1 MTRKSERVRK
11 RPERFVDNGTKRNT
25 VSEHETVV
33 EGMPST
39 SVGSARGE
47 GDSGRGRN
55 ARRRTRVNTS
65 NSNQDTTAGATT
77 AHEIQENEV
86 DEIGQGATNNV
97 MSTEDL
103 RAVLDTTRGD
113 ITTLIRKVTG
123 VLCALFSFLTP
134 QQITEVET
142 MYVNEIKGDEM
153 FTKCVNQAKS
163 SAKIRESNYRDALLK
178 NENKRNNPIN
188 SENAET
194 PQVIVQDGRNSETS
208 TTIAQPPVAIAQNE
222 DLPTNGQ
229 GMNQSGTLVNN
240 AQRST
245 NGRTPSLPQPEW
257 LQKLDENRKKNIILM
272 GIRDTNNRADDE
284 YIVNEVL
291 KYIGCG
297 HRSAQKTYA
306 SRLGA
311 RKPGRNRLLLVCF
324 NNENAALQILNRS
337 PRLHTSIVYGHI
349 YIKKDLPRNQ
359 RPLFKKRNESE
370 LAEAAN
376 GGNVA
381 PVQRPVLLSNVSS
394 SSEDD
399 ELSDIESSSDF
410 SDTDDD
416 RAGDTD
422 SSNDSDDDSFVT
434 IEEVN
439 GDEEDDSPSANV
451 ASSVNEATD
460 AATIPAAGRFVS
472 TANIVLSRPGEEG
485 GDSDIV
491 QRLQTLIHEVCEEV
505 EGQDT
510 PMAND
515 GENNDRPAGN
525 EEDQGKAIPD

>member
-1 MTRKSERVRK
+1 
-11 RPERFVDNGTKRNT
+11 
-25 VSEHETVV
+25 
-33 EGMPST
+33 
-39 SVGSARGE
+39 
-47 GDSGRGRN
+47 
-55 ARRRTRVNTS
+55 
-65 NSNQDTTAGATT
+65 
-77 AHEIQENEV
+77 
-86 DEIGQGATNNV
+86 
-97 MSTEDL
+97 
-103 RAVLDTTRGD
+103 
-113 ITTLIRKVTG
+113 
-123 VLCALFSFLTP
+123 
-134 QQITEVET
+134 
-142 MYVNEIKGDEM
+142 
-153 FTKCVNQAKS
+153 
-163 SAKIRESNYRDALLK
+163 
-178 NENKRNNPIN
+178 
-188 SENAET
+188 
-194 PQVIVQDGRNSETS
+194 
-208 TTIAQPPVAIAQNE
+208 
-222 DLPTNGQ
+222 
-229 GMNQSGTLVNN
+229 
-240 AQRST
+240 
-245 NGRTPSLPQPEW
+245 
-257 LQKLDENRKKNIILM
+257 M

-291 KYIGCG
+291 KYVGCG

-399 ELSDIESSSDF
+399 ELSDIESSSDY

-460 AATIPAAGRFVS
+460 AAAIPAAGRFVS

-485 GDSDIV
+485 GDSAIE
-491 QRLQTLIHEVCEEV
+491 QRIETLIHGIREGG

-525 EEDQGKAIPD
+525 EEVQGEVMPD

>member
-1 MTRKSERVRK
+1 MFSAKAESGCCITMTRKSERVRK

-47 GDSGRGRN
+47 RDSGRGRN

-86 DEIGQGATNNV
+86 DEIRQGATNNV

-142 MYVNEIKGDEM
+142 LYVNEIKGDEM

-337 PRLHTSIVYGHI
+337 PRLQQV
-349 YIKKDLPRNQ
+349 
-359 RPLFKKRNESE
+359 
-370 LAEAAN
+370 
-376 GGNVA
+376 
-381 PVQRPVLLSNVSS
+381 
-394 SSEDD
+394 
-399 ELSDIESSSDF
+399 
-410 SDTDDD
+410 
-416 RAGDTD
+416 
-422 SSNDSDDDSFVT
+422 
-434 IEEVN
+434 
-439 GDEEDDSPSANV
+439 
-451 ASSVNEATD
+451 
-460 AATIPAAGRFVS
+460 
-472 TANIVLSRPGEEG
+472 
-485 GDSDIV
+485 
-491 QRLQTLIHEVCEEV
+491 
-505 EGQDT
+505 
-510 PMAND
+510 
-515 GENNDRPAGN
+515 
-525 EEDQGKAIPD
+525 

>member
-1 MTRKSERVRK
+1 
-11 RPERFVDNGTKRNT
+11 
-25 VSEHETVV
+25 
-33 EGMPST
+33 
-39 SVGSARGE
+39 
-47 GDSGRGRN
+47 
-55 ARRRTRVNTS
+55 
-65 NSNQDTTAGATT
+65 
-77 AHEIQENEV
+77 
-86 DEIGQGATNNV
+86 
-97 MSTEDL
+97 
-103 RAVLDTTRGD
+103 
-113 ITTLIRKVTG
+113 
-123 VLCALFSFLTP
+123 
-134 QQITEVET
+134 
-142 MYVNEIKGDEM
+142 M
-153 FTKCVNQAKS
+153 FTKCINQAKS
-163 SAKIRESNYRDALLK
+163 SAKIRENTYRDALLK

-222 DLPTNGQ
+222 DFPTNGQ
-229 GMNQSGTLVNN
+229 GMNQSGTLLNI
-240 AQRST
+240 AQPST
-245 NGRTPSLPQPEW
+245 NGRTPSIPQPEW

-291 KYIGCG
+291 KNIGCG
-297 HRSAQKTYA
+297 LRIAQKTYV

-311 RKPGRNRLLLVCF
+311 RKPGKNRLLLVCF

-337 PRLHTSIVYGHI
+337 SRLHTSVVYGHI

-359 RPLFKKRNESE
+359 RPVFKKRNESQ

-399 ELSDIESSSDF
+399 ELSDIESSSDY

-416 RAGDTD
+416 RSGDTD
-422 SSNDSDDDSFVT
+422 SSDDSDDDSFVT

-439 GDEEDDSPSANV
+439 GDEEDASPSANV
-451 ASSVNEATD
+451 ASSANETTD

-485 GDSDIV
+485 GDSDIA
-491 QRLQTLIHEVCEEV
+491 QRIQTFVHEAREGD

-525 EEDQGKAIPD
+525 EEDQGEAIPD